1 MPDCAVV
8 ESPIQND
15 WGERHMRF
23 LFFKAHLG
31 WPRTYGHDVH
41 SFEMMRALGEIGHDV
56 ALASESQPSP
66 EALNGL
72 SLAARWVLEGR
83 DDDPPVSFTYWQ
95 ERYRSYWGT
104 SPARVRALRRIA
116 NAWRPDAVVIVGLE
130 TLAYLAAPDGP
141 LRVWYAADEWAWHY
155 LSQIRTDRVHAFDHL
170 KAAAIKGAYER
181 AYGAAMDRVWVVS
194 HADRRAMRW
203 VSGCRHVDVIPNGV
217 DADRFQPVETP
228 LLARSA
234 VFWGRLGFGPNLQA
248 LRWFHR
254 TVWPKV
260 RAAVPDATFSIL
272 GADPPDE
279 IRALDGR
286 DGMRLVANAVDLRPE
301 ISRHA
306 IAVMPFVSG
315 GGIKNKLL
323 EAAAM
328 ARALVVTGRTLSGLR
343 SQPPAV
349 VADNAEAF
357 ARAMTELW
365 NHPERAQ
372 SLGREARTWAI
383 TTHGW
388 RTAAEQAA
396 TSLTTTR
403 ATGHRQRSSTTR

>member
-1 MPDCAVV
+1 
-8 ESPIQND
+8 
-15 WGERHMRF
+15 MRF

-41 SFEMMRALGEIGHDV
+41 SFEMMRALADLGHEV
-56 ALASESQPSP
+56 ALASESRPSR
-66 EALNGL
+66 EAIAGL
-72 SLAARWVLEGR
+72 TLTDAWVLEGR

-104 SPARVRALRRIA
+104 APARVRALRRIA
-116 NAWRPDAVVIVGLE
+116 NAWRPDAVVVVGLE

-141 LRVWYAADEWAWHY
+141 LRVWYAADEWVWHY
-155 LSQIRTDRVHAFDHL
+155 LSQIRTDRAHALDHL
-170 KAAAIKGAYER
+170 KAAALKGAYER
-181 AYGAAMDRVWVVS
+181 AYGSAMDCVWVVS
-194 HADRRAMRW
+194 DADRRAMRW

-217 DADRFQPVETP
+217 DAERFQPVEAS
-228 LLARSA
+228 LLTHSA

-254 TVWPKV
+254 TVWPQV
-260 RAAVPDATFSIL
+260 RAEVPHATFSIL

-279 IRALDGR
+279 VRAWDGR
-286 DGMRLVANAVDLRPE
+286 DGIRVVANPADLRPE

-315 GGIKNKLL
+315 AGIKNKLL

-328 ARALVVTGRTLSGLR
+328 ERALVVSSRTLSGLR
-343 SQPPAV
+343 SRPPAL
-349 VADNAEAF
+349 VADEPVAF

-365 NHPERAQ
+365 NDPGRAQ
-372 SLGREARTWAI
+372 SMGREARAWAI
-383 TTHGW
+383 ATHGW
-388 RTAAEQAA
+388 RQAAEQAVA
-396 TSLTTTR
+396 SM
-403 ATGHRQRSSTTR
+403 RS